1 MNFKNL
7 ISLDLTFTL
16 VLNENTHINFPL
28 TEKNN
33 QYNFP
38 NLKNLKIDFFYD
50 CESCQMNSPKD
61 LIQNLSN
68 NFKFCP
74 LLENLVM
81 YYELFE
87 KNPNELNL
95 ILNGIKCLK
104 YLRSLYIYTK
114 TEEKSIIKTNEF
126 YDIYPELINYCPFLN
141 DINMEISEFLKYDF
155 LYEKNINY
163 KINDIV
169 IDKYLY
175 IKTLGQKS
183 SYLTYLCKNKENKKV
198 VIRKF
203 KKSRIDNV
211 SYLFENE
218 KYCLQK
224 YKNSPNIINY
234 IEFISDEH
242 FEYIVY
248 EYLEDILKKIKS
260 KNISIKVCNI
270 LEKFYSSAKKDKNII
285 LLPILPSNI
294 LIKNNFDVVLTGF
307 GYINI
312 YCDDIDKK
320 DKLYNFYAKMKEYH
334 EEIFSLIPMSD
345 SYNEYINDIK
355 KYYYLNNN
363 WSYLLAKIKY
373 KKIKIKNKIKF
384 EKKLNIGKIIINKD
398 NIFTLQENSIIIYDR
413 KKFDKITEIKI
424 NEEYSKDKEK
434 DENKEKNIK
443 INSYDFILIDDNI
456 LIVLY
461 NNNLYTVSFN
471 NNNLKKEDAL
481 FFGILYGIDN
491 TKNKDTSI
499 NLRDIVYFEKKDI
512 IFITSKN
519 AVFAFQLNKIEKKLT
534 IIKFYNNLNSNY
546 IFKLENNYDIPLI
559 SVGNEKIIFYKINDK
574 NELIPS
580 FDYIHNINNY
590 SFYENKKFIQDND
603 YCYIL
608 ILNFI
613 MIIRINYEQKKI
625 DCLFRCCLGIN
636 EIKNIFP
643 SLKGIFFIE
652 SGDYF
657 RKYLTKING
666 EYEIIKNNYFLDNYR
681 IYDIAKDE
689 TTEGLYI
696 IGSETIIEI

>member
-1 MNFKNL
+1 M
-7 ISLDLTFTL
+7 TFTL
-16 VLNENTHINFPL
+16 VLYENTHINFPL

-38 NLKNLKIDFFYD
+38 NLKNLKINFFYD
-50 CESCQMNSPKD
+50 CELCKINSPKD
-61 LIQNLSN
+61 LIQNLSD

-74 LLENLVM
+74 ILENLVI

-87 KNPNELNL
+87 KNPIELNL

-114 TEEKSIIKTNEF
+114 TKEGRIIETNEF
-126 YDIYPELINYCPFLN
+126 YDVYPEFINYCPFLN
-141 DINMEISEFLKYDF
+141 DIKMEISEFLKYDF

-169 IDKYLY
+169 IDKYFY
-175 IKTLGQKS
+175 IETLGQKS
-183 SYLTYLCKNKENKKV
+183 SYTTYLCKNKENKKV

-203 KKSRIDNV
+203 KKSRIDNE
-211 SYLFENE
+211 SCLFENE

-224 YKNSPNIINY
+224 YKNSTNIINY
-234 IEFISDEH
+234 IEFLCDEH

-248 EYLEDILKKIKS
+248 EYIEDTFKKIKS
-260 KNISIKVCNI
+260 KKISIKVCNI
-270 LEKFYSSAKKDKNII
+270 LEKFYSSAKKDKKII

-294 LIKNNFDVVLTGF
+294 LIKKNFDVILTGF

-312 YCDDIDKK
+312 YFDDIDKK
-320 DKLYNFYAKMKEYH
+320 DKLYKFYVKMKDYH

-345 SYNEYINDIK
+345 SYNDYINDIR
-355 KYYYLNNN
+355 KYYYLNNS

-398 NIFTLQENSIIIYDR
+398 NIFTLQENSIVIYDR

-424 NEEYSKDKEK
+424 HEGNNKDKEE
-434 DENKEKNIK
+434 DENNKKNIK

-456 LIVLY
+456 LIILY
-461 NNNLYTVSFN
+461 NNNLYTFTFN
-471 NNNLKKEDAL
+471 NNQLKKVNVLL
-481 FFGILYGIDN
+481 FELSYGIYN
-491 TKNKDTSI
+491 TKNKDNFIS
-499 NLRDIVYFEKKDI
+499 LREIIYFEKKDLVLI
-512 IFITSKN
+512 SGKN
-519 AVFAFQLNKIEKKLT
+519 SVFAYNLNKIEKKLT
-534 IIKFYNNLNSNY
+534 FIKIYNNLNSNS

-559 SVGNEKIIFYKINDK
+559 SIGDEKLFFYKINDK
-574 NELIPS
+574 NELKFS

-590 SFYENKKFIQDND
+590 SFYENKKLIQDNN

-608 ILNFI
+608 LLNSI

-643 SLKGIFFIE
+643 SLNGIFFIE
-652 SGDYF
+652 VRDYF
-657 RKYLTKING
+657 SKYLTKING
-666 EYEIIKNNYFLDNYR
+666 EYEIIKNRFYLENLR
-681 IYDIAKDE
+681 IYDVVKDE
-689 TTEGLYI
+689 NAERLFI